1 MIRHV
6 HVQTLV
12 VRPSLFSSSNVEEV
26 HRFLVTTYLVKEKGE
41 SLVVTNYV
49 KGTIQAS
56 GDLQLSFSGYT
67 EDVVNEGLRSSL
79 FTLGERRESRVPLLS
94 EIGESAVDHLYDR
107 QHVSGSGTFS
117 PG

>member
-1 MIRHV
+1 M
-6 HVQTLV
+6 
-12 VRPSLFSSSNVEEV
+12 
-26 HRFLVTTYLVKEKGE
+26 VTTYLVKEKGE